1 MEQRM
6 AKKLTACIL
15 SVSMVFGGMAAGV
28 PKEAQAAAK
37 KSVTVTEPMS

>member
-15 SVSMVFGGMAAGV
+15 SVSMVFGGMAAWR
-28 PKEAQAAAK
+28 QACQRK
-37 KSVTVTEPMS
+37 RRRLQKSLSQ